1 VGKSE
6 EQKLSSYE
14 DNYDLIR
21 TEVRKRRGKWFL
33 TSVAWM
39 DFDDVSQ
46 IILMH
51 IYKKW
56 HQWDQSR
63 PLKPW
68 INKIITN
75 QMKNI
80 LRNNYSNFMRP
91 CLNCPF
97 NLSGDGTDESLC
109 GFTKSGLQDGTCP
122 LFRKWEKT
130 KKAAYDIKMAVSL
143 DAHTHET
150 IMATSGIGSDIT
162 LAEKKLHKEMKKQL
176 GERQYKVYE
185 MLFIENMDE
194 TEVAKIMGYKT
205 TESGR
210 RAGYKQ
216 IKNLKKKFK
225 DQAKQIL
232 QKKDIF
238 VYGRIT

>member
-1 VGKSE
+1 VEKNKP
-6 EQKLSSYE
+6 QKPSSYE
-14 DNYDLIR
+14 DNYGLIH
-21 TEVRKRRGKWFL
+21 TEISKRRPKWFL

-39 DFDDVSQ
+39 DFDDVKQ

-56 HQWDQSR
+56 DQWDQSR

-68 INKIITN
+68 VNKIVTN

-97 NLSGDGTDESLC
+97 NSSGDGVEGSLC
-109 GFTKSGLQDGTCP
+109 GFTKSGVQDGSCP

-143 DAHTHET
+143 DSHTHEV
-150 IMATSGIGSDIT
+150 GIGRPDADIIV
-162 LAEKKLHKEMKKQL
+162 AEKKLHKEMKKQL
-176 GERQYKVYE
+176 GDRQFKVYK
-185 MLFIENMDE
+185 MLFIDNLDE
-194 TEVAKIMGYKT
+194 EEVARVMGYKT

-216 IKNLKKKFK
+216 IKNLKKQFK
-225 DQAKQIL
+225 DRAKHIL
-232 QKKDIF
+232 NNKDIF
-238 VYGRIT
+238 IYGKGV